1 VGGSKTSGTTI
12 RVGAGWGR
20 APAVGAPQSVRVVTL
35 NLWGENGP
43 HERRLDL
50 VSDELGRLEADVIM
64 LQEVR
69 EVPGRL
75 ANQADTLARRFGF
88 QRAFAVGTEWGG
100 GVEGLAVVSRFPI
113 GESDAHRLPHATE
126 TEGRIGLSAR
136 LETPGGPLWVH
147 TTHLSYRL
155 HEGLEREE
163 QVQALHA
170 EVAVRKDATEL
181 PQVLAGD
188 FNTVPEADEIRWLK
202 GLTTLRGRR
211 VFYQDAWAAVHPGEP
226 GTTWARRNPFRAKMT
241 WLPDDRRIDYV
252 FVTAERRDGRGTVR
266 DARVVF
272 DQPDADG
279 VFPSDHFGVV
289 ADVQVVATAG
299 AS

>member
-1 VGGSKTSGTTI
+1 MVSPSADVPASPDCL
-12 RVGAGWGR
+12 RVA
-20 APAVGAPQSVRVVTL
+20 TL

-43 HERRLDL
+43 HERRLAL
-50 VSDELGRLEADVIM
+50 VAEELERLGADVIL

-75 ANQADTLARRFGF
+75 PNQADTLARRFGF
-88 QRAFAVGTEWGG
+88 HRAFAVGTEWGG

-113 GESDAHRLPHATE
+113 GASDDHRLPHATE

-136 LETPGGPLWVH
+136 LDTPRGPLWVH

-155 HEGLEREE
+155 HEGVQRED
-163 QVQALHA
+163 QIQAMHA
-170 EVAVRKDATEL
+170 EVAAHAAVTEL
-181 PQVLAGD
+181 PQILAGD

-202 GLTTLRGRR
+202 GMTTLGGRR
-211 VFYQDAWAAVHPGEP
+211 VYYQDAWAAVHPAEP
-226 GTTWARRNPFRAKMT
+226 GVTWARQNPYRAKMN
-241 WLPDDRRIDYV
+241 WLPDDRRIDYI
-252 FVTAERRDGRGTVR
+252 FVTAARRDGRGVVR

-272 DQPDADG
+272 DRPGPDG

-289 ADVQVVATAG
+289 ADVQIVATPG
-299 AS
+299 PGSG